1 MDHIDDNLRRPVPDP
16 ETVPRQVMD
25 VMRVLYD
32 IAGITGFEIVG
43 CLALRDRAT
52 GREYRW

>member
-1 MDHIDDNLRRPVPDP
+1 MDDRNIRRPVPDP
-16 ETVPRQVMD
+16 EAVPRQVMD

-43 CLALRDRAT
+43 CLALRDRTT
-52 GREYRW
+52 GRECRW